1 MHECEAQQNGNQLP
15 LLPLPQLSALDEMM
29 ELSGGGDSNSL
40 PPLSMSPTAM
50 NGNFATISPAATN
63 GSSFHDSV
71 IMAPHTTSTTIIEED
86 DLTGIISFF
95 YLYFNRFFGL

>member
-40 PPLSMSPTAM
+40 PPLSMSPTAT